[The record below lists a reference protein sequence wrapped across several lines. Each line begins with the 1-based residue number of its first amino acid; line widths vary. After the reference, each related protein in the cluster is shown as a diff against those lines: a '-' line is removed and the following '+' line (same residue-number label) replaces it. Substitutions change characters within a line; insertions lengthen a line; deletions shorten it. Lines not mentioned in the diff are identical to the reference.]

1 MFLWSS
7 TLKDNFTSQQRKL
20 EKSWCNMRIG
30 EKKKVL
36 PGEISKEADYFLQY
50 FYPQATT
57 EGQW

>member
-1 MFLWSS
+1 
-7 TLKDNFTSQQRKL
+7 
-20 EKSWCNMRIG
+20 MRIG

-57 EGQW
+57 EGQ